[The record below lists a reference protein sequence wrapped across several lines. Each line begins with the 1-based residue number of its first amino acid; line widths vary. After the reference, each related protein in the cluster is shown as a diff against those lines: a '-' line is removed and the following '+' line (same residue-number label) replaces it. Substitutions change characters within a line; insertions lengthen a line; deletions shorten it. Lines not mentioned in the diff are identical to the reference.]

1 MSSLSSISEVASF
14 QVHHTTFSPFMQML
28 NSKSMITTTCT
39 SSSSSSTAMLS
50 MSSETSTTAS
60 SSTPT
65 NHNNASIG
73 AIGSKLTDM
82 ELAKEA
88 LSRFLDEETCKGITM
103 TSTTGGVNNIVQYIT
118 LPSGEKRLL
127 RIYNNGF
134 DTQRVKFEHTVL
146 QKLQEMEGS
155 RFSFQVPNFLTAL
168 KDYSSTSTTTS
179 NGSSSELPPTM
190 VQLSNGSQ
198 ACMCTLIPGQLPKLS
213 CARDI
218 GRACGELNTALAR
231 LTPHISPSLCN
242 CAPYADMYKVHH
254 AITPENFLATM
265 QSSAFDHVRDTATR
279 MTQET
284 LDIIERCQN
293 KYKTSLPT
301 QLIHGDLHYDNV
313 LVNKEEEKVTG
324 LLDFEFCSFDWRAL
338 EMAISL
344 SKYAGEE
351 PDAMPYFDDF
361 IDGYSET
368 GTLTLEEARAIP
380 DLINLRILSNVVY
393 FCGRSVAGE
402 DDISSLTTRIENY
415 EKRVN
420 WIKEH
425 GDQIV
430 TRIIDKMGL
439 LKEE

>member
-1 MSSLSSISEVASF
+1 MS
-14 QVHHTTFSPFMQML
+14 T
-28 NSKSMITTTCT
+28 
-39 SSSSSSTAMLS
+39 
-50 MSSETSTTAS
+50 ETNT
-60 SSTPT
+60 
-65 NHNNASIG
+65 NNAIG

-88 LSRFLDEETCKGITM
+88 LSRFLDEETCKQVTM
-103 TSTTGGVNNIVQYIT
+103 TSTSGGVNNIVQYVT
-118 LPSGEKRLL
+118 LPSGERRLL

-146 QKLQEMEGS
+146 QKLQEMQGPEF
-155 RFSFQVPNFLTAL
+155 FSFQVPNFLTAINY
-168 KDYSSTSTTTS
+168 KE
-179 NGSSSELPPTM
+179 GGFGSELPTM

-254 AITPENFLATM
+254 AITPENFLETM
-265 QSSAFDHVRDTATR
+265 QSSAFDHVRKTATR

-284 LDIIERCQN
+284 LDICERCQT

-313 LVNKEEEKVTG
+313 LVDKEQEKVTG

-368 GTLTLEEARAIP
+368 GVLTLEEARAIP

-393 FCGRSVAGE
+393 FCGRAVAGE
-402 DDISSLTTRIENY
+402 DDISSLTTRIANY

-430 TRIIDKMGL
+430 ARIIDKMGL
-439 LKEE
+439 KE

>member
-1 MSSLSSISEVASF
+1 MRIAFYHFLCLFSSLSISEVSSF
-14 QVHHTTFSPFMQML
+14 QVHTRSRSIQIMTHP
-28 NSKSMITTTCT
+28 NPIP
-39 SSSSSSTAMLS
+39 SSISSSTSTSLS
-50 MSSETSTTAS
+50 MSTETNT
-60 SSTPT
+60 
-65 NHNNASIG
+65 NNAIG

-88 LSRFLDEETCKGITM
+88 LSRFLDEETCKQVTM
-103 TSTTGGVNNIVQYIT
+103 TSTSGGVNNIVQYVT
-118 LPSGEKRLL
+118 LPSGERRLL

-146 QKLQEMEGS
+146 QKLQEMQGPEF
-155 RFSFQVPNFLTAL
+155 FSFQVPNFLTAINY
-168 KDYSSTSTTTS
+168 KE
-179 NGSSSELPPTM
+179 GGFGSELPTM

-254 AITPENFLATM
+254 AITPENFLETM
-265 QSSAFDHVRDTATR
+265 QSSAFDHVRETATR

-284 LDIIERCQN
+284 LDICERCQT

-313 LVNKEEEKVTG
+313 LVDKEQEKVTG

-368 GTLTLEEARAIP
+368 GVLTLEEARAIP

-393 FCGRSVAGE
+393 FCGRAVAGE
-402 DDISSLTTRIENY
+402 DDISSLTTRIANY

-430 TRIIDKMGL
+430 ARIIDKMGL
-439 LKEE
+439 KE

>member
-1 MSSLSSISEVASF
+1 MTNNPTPNTI
-14 QVHHTTFSPFMQML
+14 
-28 NSKSMITTTCT
+28 T
-39 SSSSSSTAMLS
+39 SSSSSSSTTMLS
-50 MSSETSTTAS
+50 MSTESTDADTTTATGTS
-60 SSTPT
+60 
-65 NHNNASIG
+65 NAIG

-82 ELAKEA
+82 DLAKEA
-88 LSRFLDEETCKGITM
+88 LSRFLDEETCKGVTM
-103 TSTTGGVNNIVQYIT
+103 TSTTGGVNNIVQYVT
-118 LPSGEKRLL
+118 LPSGERRLL

-134 DTQRVKFEHTVL
+134 DTQRVKFEHMVL
-146 QKLQEMEGS
+146 EKLQEMEGDK
-155 RFSFQVPNFLTAL
+155 FYFQVPNFLSAM
-168 KDYSSTSTTTS
+168 DCD
-179 NGSSSELPPTM
+179 GSELPTM

-218 GRACGELNTALAR
+218 GRACGELNMALAR

-254 AITPENFLATM
+254 AITPEKFLETM

-284 LDIIERCQN
+284 LDISERCQN
-293 KYKTSLPT
+293 KYKASLPT

-368 GTLTLEEARAIP
+368 GELTLDEARAIP

-393 FCGRSVAGE
+393 FCGRAVAGE

-425 GDQIV
+425 GDEIV
-430 TRIIDKMGL
+430 ARIIDKMGL
-439 LKEE
+439 VVE